1 MACAM
6 ALLPV
11 ISTFSAAVA
20 EQTSLS
26 AGSRNQAHR
35 SSYADATHPS
45 DSYFSLNRVLEIDI
59 EMAPADW
66 EQLRRQTRTLFD
78 ILSGDCL
85 ASPQADVFSWFR
97 ASVSVDGE
105 TYGEVGVRKKG
116 FLGSLSTVKP
126 ALKLRFDKFIDDQ
139 LLGGVMQRLTL
150 NNSKQDA
157 SMINTCLASGVFAAA
172 GLPTPRCNFAT
183 VSVNGEKLG
192 LYVHVESVKNAFLA
206 GHFADP
212 GGNLYEGTV
221 SDFRPQWR
229 GTFVKKTN
237 RTAAEWSDID
247 AVVEALQ
254 DPSAAGLEK
263 LEAAVD
269 LESFLTFWATEVLV
283 GHWDG
288 YAGNRNNFYLYR
300 EPGAPFVFIPW
311 GLDQV
316 FSSIDGPF
324 DNFRS
329 PPSVTAH
336 GAIAHR
342 LYRGAATRQA
352 YVARL
357 VELLDTVWNEEQLLR
372 QVDEMADLVQ
382 IHALAARR
390 GKARSDTERVRR
402 FIRQRRAAIL
412 AAIDPLPPSWPW
424 PLTPADICWPQVGI
438 FDLAFATTWGSKDN
452 EAASKDGRVTFANY
466 QLGRDQQGL
475 KNPWATA
482 GIEDEDGRRESE
494 NTPRASISALG
505 FRPSGDLDILTIL
518 LPLERVKSG
527 SSVVFGS
534 AGVEGFRLVLPPP
547 YSAVKTFEMVGRGG
561 IDFVEVST
569 EPGAKVSGR
578 FYGSIFS
585 FDNKAEPFVP
595 AYEPGQVE
603 EIVVDIGLL
612 INEVAARGEPL
623 DWFELY
629 NATDVP
635 IELGDFLFADDL
647 DSESKRVP
655 FPAAARL
662 EPGAYLQIQLDKGG
676 WPGFALGRG
685 EALGIW
691 TVEGQLVARIDW
703 EAGQADE
710 GTSFARVPDI
720 KGEFQT
726 VGNPTPGAP
735 NSIQTLVAE
744 EAGRAPATFRLR
756 GNWPNP
762 FNASTAIAFDL
773 PRPMPVSLVVHDV
786 LGRPVRTLHRGQ
798 ILAAGLQH
806 TTWDGRDGHGRTM
819 ATGIYLYELRAGDN
833 FTAVGRMALIR

>member
-1 MACAM
+1 MM
-6 ALLPV
+6 ALLV
-11 ISTFSAAVA
+11 ALFGFSAAAA
-20 EQTSLS
+20 EQTSIS
-26 AGSRNQAHR
+26 AGSRNQAQR
-35 SSYADATHPS
+35 FSYADAPHPS
-45 DSYFSLNRVLEIDI
+45 DSYFALDHVVEVDI
-59 EMAPADW
+59 EMASADW
-66 EQLRRQTRTLFD
+66 EQLRRQTRTFFD

-85 ASPQADVFSWFR
+85 GSPQADVFSWFR

-105 TYGEVGVRKKG
+105 THSEVGVRKKG
-116 FLGSLSTVKP
+116 FLGSLSAVKP
-126 ALKLRFDKFIDDQ
+126 SLKLRFDKFVGDQ

-150 NNSKQDA
+150 NNSHQDA
-157 SMINTCLASGVFAAA
+157 SMINSCLASGIFAAA

-183 VSVNGEKLG
+183 VSVNGENLG
-192 LYVHVESVKNAFLA
+192 LYVHVESIKNDFIEA
-206 GHFADP
+206 HFADP
-212 GGNLYEGTV
+212 GGNLYEGTL
-221 SDFRPQWR
+221 SDFRPHWR
-229 GTFVKKTN
+229 GTFAKKTN
-237 RTAAEWSDID
+237 RAAADWSDID

-254 DPSAAGLEK
+254 DPSAAGMAK

-269 LESFLTFWATEVLV
+269 MESFLTFWATEVLI

-288 YAGNRNNFYLYR
+288 YAGNRNNFYVYR
-300 EPGAPFVFIPW
+300 EPGGPFIFIPW
-311 GLDQV
+311 GIDQV
-316 FSSIDGPF
+316 FRSIDGPF

-329 PPSVTAH
+329 PPSITAH

-342 LYRGAATRQA
+342 LYGGETTRQA

-357 VELLDTVWNEEQLLR
+357 VKLLDTVWNEEQLLA
-372 QVDEMADLVQ
+372 QVDEMAVLVQ
-382 IHALAARR
+382 THALAARR
-390 GKARSDTERVRR
+390 GKARTDTERVRR
-402 FIRQRRAAIL
+402 FIRQRRAEIL
-412 AAIDPLPPSWPW
+412 AAIDPVPPSWPW
-424 PLTPADICWPQVGI
+424 PLSPADICWPQVGI

-452 EAASKDGRVTFANY
+452 EGASTNGRVTFANY
-466 QLGRDQQGL
+466 QLGRDEQNL
-475 KNPWATA
+475 ENTWATA
-482 GIEDEDGRRESE
+482 GIEDEDEDGGRESE
-494 NTPRASISALG
+494 NIPRASISALG
-505 FRPSGDLDILTIL
+505 FRASGDLDILTIL

-547 YSAVKTFEMVGRGG
+547 YSTIKTFEMVGRGG
-561 IDFVEVST
+561 IEFIEAST

-585 FDNKAEPFVP
+585 FDNKAEPFVA
-595 AYEPGQVE
+595 AYEPGQGD

-629 NATDVP
+629 NATDAP
-635 IELGDFLFADDL
+635 IDLADFLFADDL
-647 DSESKRVP
+647 ASESKRVP
-655 FPAAARL
+655 FPADARL
-662 EPGAYLQIQLDKGG
+662 EPGAYLQIQMDKGG

-806 TTWDGRDGHGRTM
+806 TTWDGRDGRGRTV